1 MNVRA
6 NILERRC
13 SAVLLAAALWTPA
26 LVFAESTTDRPACEA
41 ELREAFERTSGRCL
55 TEVATYKVIVAADDS
70 GRRQEVALAG
80 LGPTTEGQKFAQCI
94 ADSWSKRRVVPM
106 PEAEVGFELKFT
118 LHLGDCTYR

>member
-1 MNVRA
+1 MKVRA
-6 NILERRC
+6 NIFNRRRNGL
-13 SAVLLAAALWTPA
+13 LLAAALLTPA
-26 LVFAESTTDRPACEA
+26 IINAESIADRPACEA

-80 LGPTTEGQKFAQCI
+80 LGPTTEGQKFARCI
-94 ADSWSKRRVVPM
+94 ADNWSKRRVVPM